1 MTEAAATDIPFP
13 ALTPAQRLH
22 LEVNG
27 YVLIE
32 NVLDADE
39 VGQLLETTYGI
50 EKRFRDTGELPGPNC
65 HLSATREDFF
75 RVDNL
80 PHLAP
85 CYFDYLT
92 KPRLLGMVQEIVG
105 GTVRLE
111 QSDAHIR
118 RPVSSDDQRLGFHR
132 GISPAFP
139 HTSHGLYHFSFVKTL
154 TNLTDLGL
162 GDGGTTVIAGTHKVS
177 EEVERDVIVDAA
189 MADLRLIHTVEA
201 PAGSTLLFYESLM
214 HSSGIINS
222 DRDRVLIIG
231 GYTPTMFQP
240 WNGYEPDPE
249 FAKGLS
255 DEHRALITGDAKFGW
270 QRQTRRLGDAARP

>member
-1 MTEAAATDIPFP
+1 VTEAAATDIPFP